1 MGDMAAKAQISIEE
15 YLRTSYPEMD
25 REFVDGEVIE
35 KAMPPLDHARVQ
47 KLLLKAFLRW
57 EAAPGLF
64 AFPELRL
71 RVSETKC
78 LIPDV
83 AVFAGKEPVDQVPDT
98 PPYVAVEVLSPDDRM
113 QHVYAKLKEYRAW
126 GVAHIW
132 VINPADQSLHE
143 YGSDGLR
150 EEPVLRMPE
159 YGLQVTGEELFPR
172 A

>member
-1 MGDMAAKAQISIEE
+1 MAGKALISMEE

-25 REFVDGEVIE
+25 CEFVDGELIE

-47 KLLLKAFLRW
+47 KLLLRAFMRW

-83 AVFAGKEPVDQVPDT
+83 AVFAEAEPVEQVPNV
-98 PPYVAVEVLSPDDRM
+98 PPYGVVEILSPDDRM
-113 QHVYAKLKEYRAW
+113 QHVYVKLKEYRAW

-132 VINPADQSLHE
+132 VINPADRSLHE

-150 EEPVLRMPE
+150 EEVVLRMPE
-159 YGLQVTGEELFPR
+159 YGLQVTGEELFPQ